1 MAKLDSKEFISK
13 WEEKLSIVDDDLA
26 IEFREDVTDSVA
38 GESKELEEAKAE
50 IEKLKADLADS
61 KQRYKDRFL
70 TAEINEEAEEVKDEE
85 VEEPEEVEIIDVKE
99 I

>member
-13 WEEKLSIVDDDLA
+13 WEAKLSIDDDDLA

-50 IEKLKADLADS
+50 VEKLKADLADS

-70 TAEINEEAEEVKDEE
+70 TAEVNEEAEEVKDEE